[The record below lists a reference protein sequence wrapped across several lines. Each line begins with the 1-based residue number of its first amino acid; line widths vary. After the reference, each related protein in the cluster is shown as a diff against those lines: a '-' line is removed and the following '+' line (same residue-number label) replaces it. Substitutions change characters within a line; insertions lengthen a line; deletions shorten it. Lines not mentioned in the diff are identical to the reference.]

1 MPADKDVYWWTKGKT
16 DDESAMQSE
25 LEAVKEREDE
35 LMAEVRPGPSP
46 WRHVAGRQCQLALP
60 PLCLRQRVAK

>member
-1 MPADKDVYWWTKGKT
+1 MTLPADKDVYWWTKGKT

-35 LMAEVRPGPSP
+35 LMLEVSP
-46 WRHVAGRQCQLALP
+46 K
-60 PLCLRQRVAK
+60 PLNITS